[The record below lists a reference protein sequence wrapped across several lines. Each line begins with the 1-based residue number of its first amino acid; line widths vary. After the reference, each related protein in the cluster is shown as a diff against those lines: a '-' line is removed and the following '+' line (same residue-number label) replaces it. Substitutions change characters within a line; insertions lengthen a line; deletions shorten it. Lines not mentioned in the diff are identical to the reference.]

1 MDAATRSKLLKI
13 GGGMVSLGKSL
24 SPEAVGLDLR
34 SLDTGDGSKGDS
46 GGGDTKGAEDTLK
59 PKPSDGDAAKGGVPP
74 KVFWEDPSI
83 GKQEPL
89 VAMANIGPQGLSN
102 TTFKQF
108 EWASGLPKETQEK
121 LFPIA

>member
-46 GGGDTKGAEDTLK
+46 GGGDTKGAEETLK
-59 PKPSDGDAAKGGVPP
+59 SKPSDGGAPKGGVLP
-74 KVFWEDPSI
+74 EDPSI

-108 EWASGLPKETQEK
+108 EWAAGLPQDTQEK